1 MADPMIVHWPG
12 RHPGL
17 ILQPEIVTL
26 LVRER
31 LGDGLSRRAD
41 EGGHR

>member
-1 MADPMIVHWPG
+1 MTRQTNTQNPLV
-12 RHPGL
+12 
-17 ILQPEIVTL
+17 LQPEIVTL

-31 LGDGLSRRAD
+31 LGDGLSRLAD